1 MSETASDGPR
11 QVKYRTSDEVAP
23 PTAGEAAGW
32 AGWRLDDLRGSKTG
46 SVETVY
52 RDPDSGEGVWLGVR
66 MGRFG
71 HRSVLPLAH
80 CVGLAGRVWAP
91 YDRDEIRAA
100 PRVDPG
106 KPLSREQELDLLRS
120 FGLPTDSGR
129 GDAVAR
135 RRPGSETAR
144 PA

>member
-1 MSETASDGPR
+1 VATE
-11 QVKYRTSDEVAP
+11 QIQTSA
-23 PTAGEAAGW
+23 PTAEEAATW
-32 AGWRLDDLRGSKTG
+32 EGWRLDDLRGGKTG
-46 SVETVY
+46 TVEGVY
-52 RDPDSGEGVWLGVR
+52 CDAETGEGVWLGVR

-71 HRSVLPLAH
+71 HRSVLPLGH

-91 YDRDEIRAA
+91 YDRDDIRAA

-106 KPLSREQELDLLRS
+106 QSLTREDEIYLLEA

-129 GDAVAR
+129 GAEVSG
-135 RRPGSETAR
+135 RPANSETSK